1 MEILPTSGDQILKI
15 IPRKD
20 VDNPV
25 IKLTN
30 KDTRVTTTITPTK
43 TTEQDYMVLTAT
55 FTLAEDTLYRYV
67 VEAASDDDEEIYR
80 GLIYASDQE
89 DLEKYFVNK
98 DLYTEEDTF
107 DNEFVII

>member
-20 VDNPV
+20 SDNPV

-30 KDTRVTTTITPTK
+30 KDTRVTTTVTPTK

-55 FTLAEDTLYRYV
+55 FTLSENTIYRYV
-67 VEAASDDDEEIYR
+67 VEMASDNNEEIYR
-80 GLIYASDQE
+80 GLIYASNQVDIQ
-89 DLEKYFVNK
+89 KYFINK